1 MDKNLEIRELFEKNE
16 IDDLKRFINQRQ
28 CLNTSNSALIYLF
41 HIVQSAGI
49 LTTSIG
55 AGYGIEELVWAGTSL
70 NVVATLISVFE
81 KTNETISKKLM
92 KNIKAIRD
100 GVYVDEDTI
109 AEDDDKSK
117 PLLDSKV

>member
-1 MDKNLEIRELFEKNE
+1 M
-16 IDDLKRFINQRQ
+16 
-28 CLNTSNSALIYLF
+28 NTSNSALIYLF

-81 KTNETISKKLM
+81 KTNETISKKLV